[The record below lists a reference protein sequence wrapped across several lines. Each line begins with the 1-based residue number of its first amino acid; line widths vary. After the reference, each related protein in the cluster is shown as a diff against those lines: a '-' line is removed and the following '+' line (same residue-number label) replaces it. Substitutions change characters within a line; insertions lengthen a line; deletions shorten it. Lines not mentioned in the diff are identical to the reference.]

1 MGARNSTRSIPA
13 RSVKRSPKLRRK
25 SASHNH
31 VVRSVR
37 QLAAEASKP
46 LSMLSDISVR
56 LKVAMAATV
65 VCGAALK
72 SQNADSDE
80 DAAVVLQRCVADEL
94 DRQIERLDILAVRH
108 REGK

>member
-1 MGARNSTRSIPA
+1 MAARNSTRAIPA
-13 RSVKRSPKLRRK
+13 RSFKRSPKLRRK

-31 VVRSVR
+31 VIRSVC

-46 LSMLSDISVR
+46 LSMLSDISLR

-94 DRQIERLDILAVRH
+94 DRQIERLVILAARCQ
-108 REGK
+108 EGK